1 MMKLKNILVPH
12 AGTPGG
18 DIALR
23 KAIYFAKLSGATI
36 NILHVVEPILKPPI
50 FTFSK
55 SEVKSMQ
62 KELDATTNRIKS
74 DMEQAMKRRA
84 TLCHSKNINA
94 TYKVS
99 VGLPE
104 QEIIKFAKYYN
115 TDLIIMSK
123 RRKIRGFKG
132 ILKLGSVSRKILES
146 VKRSVLLFD
155 A

>member
-23 KAIYFAKLSGATI
+23 KAIYFAKLSGAT
-36 NILHVVEPILKPPI
+36 
-50 FTFSK
+50 
-55 SEVKSMQ
+55 
-62 KELDATTNRIKS
+62 TNRIKS
-74 DMEQAMKRRA
+74 DMEHAMKRRA

-104 QEIIKFAKYYN
+104 QEIIKFARYYN

-132 ILKLGSVSRKILES
+132 ILKLGSVSRKIL
-146 VKRSVLLFD
+146 
-155 A
+155 

>member
-1 MMKLKNILVPH
+1 MKLKNILVPH

-23 KAIYFAKLSGATI
+23 KAIYFAKISGATI

-62 KELDATTNRIKS
+62 KELDATTNRIKL
-74 DMEQAMKRRA
+74 DMEQAMKRCA

-104 QEIIKFAKYYN
+104 QEIIKFARYYDA
-115 TDLIIMSK
+115 DLIIMSK

-132 ILKLGSVSRKILES
+132 ILKIGGGLGKFLRV
-146 VKRSVLLFD
+146 
-155 A
+155 